1 MGHPEAAMN
10 SIWIPAV
17 PGQTVCQATSPLFE
31 GLPCLSRAQ
40 LAAGRSLPATE
51 RRLQLPYF
59 VETFG
64 WENIRPHLPLP
75 LLTPGAAPA
84 WTGRVCRSYYQ
95 WLGIEDLASTAELLR
110 LDEFDLMLRLFDF
123 SAWRPYLA
131 QRFRSQYGPPPFD
144 PLSLGLGM
152 LLAHYQ
158 VGIGNVWQGNCAR
171 PHAVRNIVFVWALIH
186 KTCQRLPPSAWPSH
200 TPIWIG
206 SLPARIVWCRA

>member
-1 MGHPEAAMN
+1 M
-10 SIWIPAV
+10 
-17 PGQTVCQATSPLFE
+17 
-31 GLPCLSRAQ
+31 SRAQ
-40 LAAGRSLPATE
+40 LAASRCLPATE

-75 LLTPGAAPA
+75 LSTPSEAPA
-84 WTGRVCRSYYQ
+84 WSGRVCRSYYQ

-110 LDEFDLMLRLFDF
+110 LDEFDLVLRLFDF

-152 LLAHYQ
+152 FLAHYQ
-158 VGIGNVWQGNCAR
+158 TWD
-171 PHAVRNIVFVWALIH
+171 WE
-186 KTCQRLPPSAWPSH
+186 RLVQELRSPTRGQEILSSP
-200 TPIWIG
+200 G
-206 SLPARIVWCRA
+206 L